1 MHQVLHFH
9 DSNDAQSIGNNA
21 DRRLCHCPPSCADA
35 PAQMLAAAAASHLAE
50 STPTAAHLMPL
61 LQSRAKAPIS
71 DPRCSALQRFL
82 RAAPISGR
90 RPAGG
95 RGTGSNR
102 DMNCEPG
109 PARPAVPGG
118 LGAEDHAA
126 SDRIKGATI
135 CPLKVHP

>member
-1 MHQVLHFH
+1 MIQMMLKALVTMRT
-9 DSNDAQSIGNNA
+9 A
-21 DRRLCHCPPSCADA
+21 DYATAPP
-35 PAQMLAAAAASHLAE
+35 PAQMLLRRCLLRPPPPIS
-50 STPTAAHLMPL
+50 PTAAHLMPL

-126 SDRIKGATI
+126 SVGIKGATT
-135 CPLKVHP
+135 CSLKVHP